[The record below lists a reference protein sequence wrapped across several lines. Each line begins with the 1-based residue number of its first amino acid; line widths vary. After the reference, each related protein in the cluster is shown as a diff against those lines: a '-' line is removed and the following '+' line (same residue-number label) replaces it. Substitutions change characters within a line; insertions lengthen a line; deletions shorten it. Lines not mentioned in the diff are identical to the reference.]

1 MALTALEIV
10 KLVKTFVELEVFAT
24 AGGGEG
30 GLGGFVKA
38 MKILPKK
45 SMISTTFVCW
55 LV

>member
-1 MALTALEIV
+1 MALTALPIV
-10 KLVKTFVELEVFAT
+10 ELVKIFVELAVFAT

-38 MKILPKK
+38 MKIFPKK

-55 LV
+55 FV